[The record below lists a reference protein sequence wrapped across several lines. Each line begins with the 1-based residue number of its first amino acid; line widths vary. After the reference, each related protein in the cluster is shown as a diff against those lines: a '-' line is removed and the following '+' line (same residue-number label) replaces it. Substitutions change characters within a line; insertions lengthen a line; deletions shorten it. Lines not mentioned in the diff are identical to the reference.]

1 MMMMT
6 TTTTMIIM
14 IIIIIAIITDRT
26 AHNRRPDRVVLDKTI
41 KESCSVGAAIPNSHS
56 LHSTIPKKQRL
67 EEELIRGV
75 IDK

>member
-1 MMMMT
+1 
-6 TTTTMIIM
+6 MIIM